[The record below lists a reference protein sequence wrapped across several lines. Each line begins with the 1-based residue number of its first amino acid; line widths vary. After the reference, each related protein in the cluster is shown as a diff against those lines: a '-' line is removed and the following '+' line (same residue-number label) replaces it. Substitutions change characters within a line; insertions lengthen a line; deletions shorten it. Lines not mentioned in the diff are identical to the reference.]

1 MLEGDGGFRPRR
13 RRGQNFLVNAG
24 AIRSILEAFDPRPG
38 DRVLEVGPGRGAL
51 TEPLVER
58 VGRLVA
64 VEVDRDLAVAL
75 AARLERHGRSGRLE
89 IVAADVLDVG
99 IVDLVRRLG
108 PGGRPAR
115 LIANLPYNIATA
127 VLLDC
132 LRSRRLLGDLLVMV
146 QREVAERLLS
156 RPGRRTYGSLS
167 VLCQCFARM
176 EIVLRLRPGSFRPRP
191 RVESSVVRMVPLE
204 TTPGGEVRYEDLS
217 ALLRAAFEQRRK
229 TLQNNLSRIAPGG
242 SPAAEAWIRAAGLD
256 PRARPESIPVDG
268 YVALLRLRPAL

>member
-204 TTPGGEVRYEDLS
+204 TTPGGEVRYEELS

-242 SPAAEAWIRAAGLD
+242 SPAAEEWIRAAGLD